1 MAEHNPFV
9 CRECAHRVGPEAYRA
24 VCPDCGGDLRRLA
37 VR

>member
-1 MAEHNPFV
+1 MTEHPPFV
-9 CRECAHRVGPEAYRA
+9 CRDCAGRVGPEAYRA